1 MYGCVWQLPLN
12 QHDDDDFHI
21 KRAKTD
27 AATQNNWPVCY
38 SLSLDQKKLFNTNV
52 RTAFL
57 SQNAQKKPFS
67 LKRSLILI
75 GSVVASVRLLYLR
88 DRVQGRGKVGREKG
102 NNERGRKEK
111 RGERG
116 REGNCAS
123 PEREV
128 WLRHSFSLIQNT
140 CSNER
145 RVCPVPL
152 HKYEAQ

>member
-1 MYGCVWQLPLN
+1 M
-12 QHDDDDFHI
+12 H
-21 KRAKTD
+21 K
-27 AATQNNWPVCY
+27 
-38 SLSLDQKKLFNTNV
+38 
-52 RTAFL
+52 
-57 SQNAQKKPFS
+57 KKPFS

-111 RGERG
+111 RGERE